1 MMRLELNVGC
11 GVNKMVVAKVEN
23 NHSIQGTKRVMAK
36 KALELIKEKWQGRSD
51 YMEAFNRDYKEMV
64 KRFMD
69 QAYECYIK
77 DESREYVEVAPVAK
91 RQKKAGV
98 MINAHTTKGVI
109 AYEMQPYQTKVEA
122 YKDLTLYVRKEENGN
137 WILTEASTGWVIANS
152 YSTKKE
158 LERQLECNAPQ
169 SEAIKQKIEDVV
181 ASCGHANPQLLPA
194 ATEETE
200 IMEEIKMENKEVIVI
215 TEEIKHEV
223 NTCYVTKDMR
233 CKVKKFENFV
243 RCYKLDEN
251 NKVVKYLD
259 KEIKIDIH
267 KDKFNQ
273 LVADGIIKYEGEN
286 NMEKVTFNPELTAID
301 TRNSK
306 SAELIAEVATVET
319 KVLDYGCGTGRN
331 IKYIKNNSAAH
342 VDGCDIPEQLEKE
355 KDKHQKIIDERT
367 VIAPASELENESYD
381 IVLNSHVLNVIESDE
396 VKKIVVA
403 DIFQKLKNG
412 GKAVIEVRTKQDV
425 EGAKTKEK
433 YGDGWKIKKG
443 SSFTYQEGISKE
455 KMITLVT
462 QAGFKIEEH
471 IFNSTRHIIQVVK

>member
-1 MMRLELNVGC
+1 MMRLELNLGF
-11 GVNKMVVAKVEN
+11 GINKIVAAEVSE
-23 NHSIQGTKRVMAK
+23 NHSVQGTKRVIAK

-137 WILTEASTGWVIANS
+137 WVLTEVSTGWVIATS

-169 SEAIKQKIEDVV
+169 AEAVKQKIEDVV
-181 ASCGHANPQLLPA
+181 ASCGHANPHLAPE
-194 ATEETE
+194 TSEE
-200 IMEEIKMENKEVIVI
+200 MEKIEMENKEIVVI
-215 TEEIKHEV
+215 TEEIKDKV
-223 NTCYVTKDMR
+223 NTCYVTKNIR
-233 CKVKKFENFV
+233 CKVKHYENFV

-251 NKVVKYLD
+251 NNTVKYLD

-267 KDKFNQ
+267 KDTFNQ
-273 LVADGIIKYEGEN
+273 LISDGVIEYEEEN
-286 NMEKVTFNPELTAID
+286 NIEKTTFNPELTAID

-306 SAELIAEVATVET
+306 SAEIIAEVATAET

-331 IKYIKNNSAAH
+331 IRYIKNNSPAK

-355 KDKHQKIIDERT
+355 KVKHSKIVDERT
-367 VIAPASELENESYD
+367 VIAPASELENNNYD

-396 VKKIVVA
+396 VKKVVVA
-403 DIFQKLKNG
+403 DIFQKLKDG

-443 SSFTYQEGISKE
+443 SSFTYQEGITKE
-455 KMITLVT
+455 KMVALVT
-462 QAGFKIEEH
+462 SAGFKIEEH
-471 IFNSTRHIIQVVK
+471 IFNASRHMIQVVK